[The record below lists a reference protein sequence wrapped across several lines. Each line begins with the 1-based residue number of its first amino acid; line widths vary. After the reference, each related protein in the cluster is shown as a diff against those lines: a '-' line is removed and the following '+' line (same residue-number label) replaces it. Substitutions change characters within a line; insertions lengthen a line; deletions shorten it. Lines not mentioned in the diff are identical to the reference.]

1 MATSSTLIFAAT
13 KNGVARIR
21 TDDGARLEAELA
33 LTGTDVQCIAVDPG
47 DPMHVYAG
55 TWDHGLHRSD
65 DGGTTWEPVT
75 DVAERRI
82 ISVAVG
88 PADGSHAV
96 AYAGTEPANLYRSDD
111 AGTRWR
117 ALLSL
122 RRLPSASSW
131 FYPPRRG
138 GERVRSIAPHPSD
151 PEMLFVG
158 IEVGGVMRSRDG
170 GETWE
175 DHKRG
180 SFEDSHALAVH
191 PLAPERV
198 YQGAAGGV
206 ALSTDR
212 GESWRH
218 VDNGVRRR
226 FVWGLAIDPADPDLW
241 YVSAAHSPHDA
252 HQGAGTANAAI
263 YRKRG
268 DDRWR
273 APAQSDRLARMPF
286 ALLTL
291 AGRPGALLA
300 GLDDG
305 HLILSEDAGESW
317 RDLGPRL
324 PQIRAL
330 AGAQL

>member
-1 MATSSTLIFAAT
+1 MRILAAT
-13 KNGVARIR
+13 KDGVARVRI
-21 TDDGARLEAELA
+21 DDGARLEAELA

-47 DPMHVYAG
+47 DPMRVYAG
-55 TWDHGLHRSD
+55 TWDHGLHRSS
-65 DGGTTWEPVT
+65 DGGNTWEPVA
-75 DVAERRI
+75 DVYERRI

-88 PADGSHAV
+88 PGDGRRA
-96 AYAGTEPANLYRSDD
+96 AAFAGTEPANLYRSDD
-111 AGTRWR
+111 GGASWR
-117 ALLSL
+117 ALPAL
-122 RRLPSASSW
+122 RRLPSASRW

-138 GERVRSIAPHPSD
+138 GERVRSIAPHPTD
-151 PEMLFVG
+151 PALLFVG
-158 IEVGGVMRSRDG
+158 IEVGGVMRSLDG

-175 DHKRG
+175 DRKRG
-180 SFEDSHALAVH
+180 AFEDSHALAVH

-212 GESWRH
+212 GQSWRH
-218 VDNGVRRR
+218 VDKGVRRR

-241 YVSAAHSPHDA
+241 YVSAAHNPHRA
-252 HQGAGTANAAI
+252 HQGAGNADAAI

-268 DDRWR
+268 EQRWQ
-273 APAQSDRLARMPF
+273 APEHSDRLARMPF

-305 HLILSEDAGESW
+305 QLILSEDAGESW

-330 AGAQL
+330 AGAPA